1 MGTNLTQLP
10 ICQAINVKLYNT
22 QYIIIIYI
30 HIHLSTRLEDIE
42 SGYILHE
49 PVDLS

>member
-22 QYIIIIYI
+22 QYIIINIYSHSPI
-30 HIHLSTRLEDIE
+30 DSSRGHKKRLN
-42 SGYILHE
+42 
-49 PVDLS
+49 VA